1 MCTLTYII
9 LHINYTSV
17 FSGFVQSSLHG
28 KMTEWKAC
36 EWSERSVGVCC
47 NQRVARPHGQLNQSS
62 WLTVLTPPKPEH
74 PFEVLL
80 IVTSND
86 SGSWHPRCD
95 ARMLL
100 LLPNLSRLF
109 LGAFRV
115 MPQACPIKSTHISL
129 ALLSL
134 QDVIGIMSSF
144 AAPQCGTKKAMSRPS
159 QNHSAWDVMSL
170 LGPGGVGVG
179 GGQTRPLVDFRAP
192 LCHSGLKT
200 YGKILL
206 KSPKEGFF
214 QLPAQLLSPVGP
226 SN

>member
-9 LHINYTSV
+9 LHINYTLV

-36 EWSERSVGVCC
+36 EQSERSVGVCC
-47 NQRVARPHGQLNQSS
+47 NQRVARPHGHLNQSS

-100 LLPNLSRLF
+100 LLPNLPRLC

-129 ALLSL
+129 ALRSL

-144 AAPQCGTKKAMSRPS
+144 AAPQCGTQKGHVKTFPEPQCMRCHVTAGSS
-159 QNHSAWDVMSL
+159 
-170 LGPGGVGVG
+170 G
-179 GGQTRPLVDFRAP
+179 GGGGRRANTASCWFQGTSLSLRPENLWQD
-192 LCHSGLKT
+192 SLKIT
-200 YGKILL
+200 
-206 KSPKEGFF
+206 
-214 QLPAQLLSPVGP
+214 
-226 SN
+226 